1 MINVTLRQLRYFDA
15 LARHGHFG
23 RAAEACAISQPALSM
38 QIKEMEKVLG
48 GALLERGA
56 RQLAL
61 TKFGEELLQR
71 VRDILRSV
79 DELGDFAR
87 ASRERLAG
95 RLRVGMIP
103 TIAPYLLPKVIENL
117 ARLHPELDIHVRET
131 LTPRL
136 IKEVV
141 EGRLDT
147 AIVALPVSEPSLT
160 EIALFK
166 ENFLLVRPG
175 EQEGTPVP
183 SRETLREMK
192 LLLLEEGHC
201 FRDQALSFCNMQTSP
216 PREMLDASS
225 LSTLVQM
232 VGAGIGVTLIPEMA
246 VAVEM
251 RSASVSV
258 ARFKNPQPSR
268 TIGMVWRK
276 TSPLARQLLQISDV
290 VCLSAGKERG
300 RQASTAA
307 LRPLMA

>member
-38 QIKEMEKVLG
+38 QIKEMEEALG
-48 GALLERGA
+48 GVLLERNA
-56 RQLAL
+56 RQVAL
-61 TKFGEELLQR
+61 TKFGEELLTR

-87 ASRERLAG
+87 ASRDRLAG

-103 TIAPYLLPKVIENL
+103 TIAPYLLPRVIENL

-136 IKEVV
+136 IKEVA

-166 ENFLLVRPG
+166 ESFLLVRPG
-175 EQEGTPVP
+175 EQDGTPVP
-183 SRETLREMK
+183 SRESLREMK

-201 FRDQALSFCNMQTSP
+201 FRDQALSFCNMQAP
-216 PREMLDASS
+216 PREVLDASS

-246 VAVEM
+246 VAVET

-258 ARFKNPQPSR
+258 ARFRNPQPSR
-268 TIGMVWRK
+268 TIGMAWRR
-276 TSPLARQLLQISDV
+276 TSPLARQLQQISEV
-290 VCLSAGKERG
+290 VCLSAGKER
-300 RQASTAA
+300 RRPPAPPA
-307 LRPLMA
+307 LRRLTA